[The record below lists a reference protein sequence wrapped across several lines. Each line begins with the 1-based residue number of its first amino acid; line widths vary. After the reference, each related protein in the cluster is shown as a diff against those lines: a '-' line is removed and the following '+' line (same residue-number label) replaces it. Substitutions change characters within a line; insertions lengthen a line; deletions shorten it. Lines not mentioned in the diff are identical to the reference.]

1 MDLNI
6 HNVKE
11 IKVSAKSLSMSD
23 SGKRFHIQKLDIVD
37 EGGQEYSVSFFCDR
51 VASLLPVGD
60 REQLDQADS
69 SEDYMGFG
77 NVELVSF

>member
-11 IKVSAKSLSMSD
+11 IKVSAKSLSMSG
-23 SGKRFHIQKLDIVD
+23 SGERFHIQKLDITD
-37 EGGQEYSVSFFCDR
+37 EEGQQYSVSFFCDS
-51 VASLLPVGD
+51 VASLLPLGD

-69 SEDYMGFG
+69 SEDYMGLQDVASIF
-77 NVELVSF
+77 